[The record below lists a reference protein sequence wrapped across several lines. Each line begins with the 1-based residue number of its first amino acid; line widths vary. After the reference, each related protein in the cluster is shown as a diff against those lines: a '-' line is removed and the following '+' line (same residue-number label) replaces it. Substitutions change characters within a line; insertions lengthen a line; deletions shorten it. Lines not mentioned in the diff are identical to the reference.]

1 MNKLHVDEHEYA
13 YLKVISLFS
22 SDLPNL
28 ICKKQVDHF
37 QEKSFQA
44 LRSYVHHSF
53 PDDLDRF
60 PRYENIHITFFFN
73 KTVSIRLLL
82 RLPPLRALDPQV
94 LEELFFGG
102 LMGSIQVD
110 SVIPYILQLG
120 AKQTGNC
127 GRPVKS
133 EQIEEFVCK

>member
-22 SDLPNL
+22 SDLPGL
-28 ICKKQVDHF
+28 IYKKQVERY

-44 LRSYVHHSF
+44 LRAYVHHSF
-53 PDDLDRF
+53 PDDSDRF
-60 PRYENIHITFFFN
+60 PRYCTNNYIPFIITEMLTFC
-73 KTVSIRLLL
+73 RLLL

-102 LMGSIQVD
+102 LMGSVQVD

-120 AKQTGNC
+120 GKQG
-127 GRPVKS
+127 GRQVKS
-133 EQIEEFVCK
+133 EQIEDFVCK